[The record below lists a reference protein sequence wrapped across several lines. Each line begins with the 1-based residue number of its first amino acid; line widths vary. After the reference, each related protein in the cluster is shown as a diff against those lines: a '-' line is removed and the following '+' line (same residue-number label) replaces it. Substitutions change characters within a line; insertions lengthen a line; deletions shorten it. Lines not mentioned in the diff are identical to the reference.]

1 VTILAGIDEAGLGPI
16 LGPLVVTGVSFRVPD
31 DQTRASLWDSLRETC
46 TRQSLRSGRRL
57 VITDS
62 KQLYK
67 KREHLHAIERPAL
80 VMLAAIEKRP
90 QKWLELLDIVWPAGA
105 PALEEYPW
113 YARANF
119 TLPVSQTTGDI
130 ATRANAVRRNC
141 RHAGI
146 AFLGAIAEPLPEGHF
161 NRMIG
166 QTRNKAIALLG
177 QVLRVIDCI
186 LRSVPDHQVRILVD
200 RLGGRLRYREH
211 LMQAF
216 AGFEMTII
224 EESKERSAYRLS
236 NPQRLIEIEFITDGD
251 QKHFPVSLASIYSKY
266 LRELFMGLFNGYWCK
281 QMEGLTPTAGYY
293 RDARRWLRQAEPAVR
308 RLAIDP
314 ALMIRER

>member
-1 VTILAGIDEAGLGPI
+1 M
-16 LGPLVVTGVSFRVPD
+16 VTGVSFRVPD
-31 DQTRASLWDSLRETC
+31 DQIRASLWDSLRETC
-46 TRQSLRSGRRL
+46 TRQPIRSGRRL

-62 KQLYK
+62 KQLYR

-80 VMLAAIEKRP
+80 VMLAASEKRP
-90 QKWLELLDIVWPAGA
+90 QKWLELLETVWPGGA

-119 TLPVSQTTGDI
+119 TLPISEATGDI

-141 RHAGI
+141 EHAGI
-146 AFLGAIAEPLPEGHF
+146 AFLGAAAEPLPEGHF
-161 NRMIG
+161 NRIIG

-177 QVLRVIDCI
+177 QVLSVIDRI
-186 LRSVPDHQVRILVD
+186 LRDVSDRHVCFLVD

-216 AGFEMTII
+216 ANFEMTIV

-236 NPQRLIEIEFITDGD
+236 NPQRLVEIEFITDGD
-251 QKHFPVSLASIYSKY
+251 QKHFPVALASIYSKY

-281 QMEGLTPTAGYY
+281 QMKGLTPTAGYY
-293 RDARRWLRQAEPAVR
+293 RDARRWLREAAPAIERLSIDQA
-308 RLAIDP
+308 L
-314 ALMIRER
+314 LIRER